1 MIRSSIAVV
10 TWVSLH
16 VIVSAGSP
24 AVPPAAWQEPRG
36 ATQQVFGVSGVVDDV
51 DRVGRNITIKSAGVI
66 QSPIYVGPDLP
77 IFDQLNRGD
86 TVSIRFYDS
95 VIVAVTPNAPLA
107 PLTNTTAEAK
117 RALDRAD
124 ADVMQQTTMIVTVDA
139 IDATNRVVN
148 YHGFDNRPVMR
159 QVQHPQLIEGLK
171 VGDVVTIT
179 YTRARA
185 AAIEKGR

>member
-1 MIRSSIAVV
+1 M
-10 TWVSLH
+10 T
-16 VIVSAGSP
+16 
-24 AVPPAAWQEPRG
+24 
-36 ATQQVFGVSGVVDDV
+36 
-51 DRVGRNITIKSAGVI
+51 
-66 QSPIYVGPDLP
+66 
-77 IFDQLNRGD
+77 
-86 TVSIRFYDS
+86 
-95 VIVAVTPNAPLA
+95 
-107 PLTNTTAEAK
+107 
-117 RALDRAD
+117 
-124 ADVMQQTTMIVTVDA
+124 VTVDA